1 MVEVVAMTV
10 VSGRTIMAGF
20 VWSIISSLLGNAL
33 LHDDALNDIICGLV
47 VVFCISV
54 SIEGEGICGIRVPRV
69 FQFSGI

>member
-10 VSGRTIMAGF
+10 VSRRTIMARF

-33 LHDDALNDIICGLV
+33 LHDDALNNIIFGLV